1 MVKVHSYNILCC
13 WVLTVVLCVSRYLWF
28 FIEPIM
34 VKADNFS
41 FLKKLIENIK
51 QTKDAQAPED
61 DEANHVLNRLLLFYV
76 LQCSGDACG
85 GAVWC
90 VVLGCVVLC
99 CVVLGCVVCIVVW
112 CGVVGWYVVLC
123 VVLWCVVC
131 IVVWCGAVL
140 FGVVWYVV
148 WCGVVGN
155 VVVWFGVGC
164 GAVCGMWCG
173 VVVSVCMHH

>member
-1 MVKVHSYNILCC
+1 M
-13 WVLTVVLCVSRYLWF
+13 LCVSRYLWF

-85 GAVWC
+85 
-90 VVLGCVVLC
+90 
-99 CVVLGCVVCIVVW
+99 
-112 CGVVGWYVVLC
+112 
-123 VVLWCVVC
+123 
-131 IVVWCGAVL
+131 
-140 FGVVWYVV
+140 
-148 WCGVVGN
+148 
-155 VVVWFGVGC
+155 VVV
-164 GAVCGMWCG
+164 
-173 VVVSVCMHH
+173 

>member
-1 MVKVHSYNILCC
+1 M
-13 WVLTVVLCVSRYLWF
+13 LCVSRYLWF

-85 GAVWC
+85 VVVWHGAVR
-90 VVLGCVVLC
+90 
-99 CVVLGCVVCIVVW
+99 
-112 CGVVGWYVVLC
+112 
-123 VVLWCVVC
+123 
-131 IVVWCGAVL
+131 CGAV
-140 FGVVWYVV
+140 
-148 WCGVVGN
+148 
-155 VVVWFGVGC
+155 
-164 GAVCGMWCG
+164 
-173 VVVSVCMHH
+173 